1 MCFYLDR
8 EETRYTLPY
17 GEELGGGMVRGS
29 LRQGRTTYTNSTLE
43 MVVSRGLK
51 RTYRERQRALG
62 KSAEGLSV
70 RA

>member
-8 EETRYTLPY
+8 EETRYILPY
-17 GEELGGGMVRGS
+17 GEGLGGGMVRGP

-43 MVVSRGLK
+43 MVVLRGLK
-51 RTYRERQRALG
+51 RTYRERRRALG
-62 KSAEGLSV
+62 KSAEGLLV